1 VGPRSS
7 LLASP
12 PALAAG
18 MKPND
23 VRFSITRSTSL
34 AALSVG
40 LPIGIGVY
48 FPWVNRDWKPGTK
61 ATGFAAAVAAGL
73 VGAWLGF
80 QAANDLLALFTAI
93 VGASVGA
100 NLRLILLDVAWDQQ
114 ARDRFA
120 ATNAKET
127 LEARPQ
133 PADRYRVTKVASS
146 SPADPRG
153 SQHLAFSG
161 ARLPSPQ
168 ATAAM
173 SRRTRD
179 PRRQGSSAPT
189 ARRGRASRPVPGR
202 RRAPSR
208 PS

>member
-1 VGPRSS
+1 
-7 LLASP
+7 
-12 PALAAG
+12 

-100 NLRLILLDVAWDQQ
+100 NLGLILLDVAWDQQ

-120 ATNAKET
+120 ATTPKET
-127 LEARPQ
+127 LEARPS
-133 PADRYRVTKVASS
+133 T
-146 SPADPRG
+146 G
-153 SQHLAFSG
+153 
-161 ARLPSPQ
+161 
-168 ATAAM
+168 
-173 SRRTRD
+173 
-179 PRRQGSSAPT
+179 
-189 ARRGRASRPVPGR
+189 
-202 RRAPSR
+202 
-208 PS
+208 